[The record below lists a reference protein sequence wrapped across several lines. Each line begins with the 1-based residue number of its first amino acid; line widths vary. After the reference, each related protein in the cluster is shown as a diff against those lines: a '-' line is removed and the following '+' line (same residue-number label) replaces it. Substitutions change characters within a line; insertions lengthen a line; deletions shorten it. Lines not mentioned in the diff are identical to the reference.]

1 MALQENYISL
11 RIHKIK
17 NDYRGKVGA
26 YEVIGMMPYDDLLTE
41 EDRHFSMG
49 IYDSVTEAIQSIFWN
64 FNNKRNQI
72 PWRIEQMPEIDEL
85 GDNFKA
91 ADLFTQIDDDIIDF
105 EMDPELEKKL
115 NPKPAY
121 KDNVVKLKPKEDKK

>member
-1 MALQENYISL
+1 MAFQDNYISL

-17 NDYRGKVGA
+17 NNYRGKVGA
-26 YEVIGMMPYDDLLTE
+26 YEVIGMMPHDDLLTE
-41 EDRHFSMG
+41 EDRQFSMG
-49 IYDSVTEAIQSIFWN
+49 IYESITEALQAIFWN
-64 FNNKRNQI
+64 FNSKRNMI

-85 GDNFKA
+85 GENFKA
-91 ADLFTQIDDDIIDF
+91 ADLFTQMDDDIIDF

-121 KDNVVKLKPKEDKK
+121 KDNVVELKPKEDKK